1 MEKVQK
7 TDEEWL
13 AELTPE
19 QFNVTRRAGTEA
31 PFTGEYY
38 ATKDPGVYVC
48 VACGMELFDSDTK
61 YDSGTGWPS
70 FYDAIDTERVD
81 QLDDSS
87 LGMKRTEVR
96 CARCDSHLGHV
107 FDDGPNPT
115 GQRFCINSA
124 ALDLKPKE

>member
-38 ATKDPGVYVC
+38 ATKDSGVYVC

-124 ALDLKPKE
+124 ALDLKAKE

>member
-13 AELTPE
+13 AELTPQ
-19 QFNVTRRAGTEA
+19 QFDVTRRAGTEA

-70 FYDAIDTERVD
+70 FFDAIDTDRVE
-81 QLDDSS
+81 QHDDSS

-124 ALDLKPKE
+124 ALDLKSKE

>member
-1 MEKVQK
+1 VQK

-13 AELTPE
+13 AELTPQ
-19 QFNVTRRAGTEA
+19 QFDVTRRAGTEA

-70 FYDAIDTERVD
+70 FFDAIDTDRVE
-81 QLDDSS
+81 QHDDSS

-124 ALDLKPKE
+124 ALDLKSKE

>member
-13 AELTPE
+13 TELTPE

-124 ALDLKPKE
+124 ALDLKAKE

>member
-31 PFTGEYY
+31 PFTGEYH

-70 FYDAIDTERVD
+70 FYDAINTDRVE
-81 QLDDSS
+81 QHDDSS
-87 LGMKRTEVR
+87 LGMNRTEVR

-107 FDDGPNPT
+107 FEDGPDPT

>member
-48 VACGMELFDSDTK
+48 VACGMELFDSETK

-124 ALDLKPKE
+124 ALDLKAKE

>member
-1 MEKVQK
+1 MEKVHK

-48 VACGMELFDSDTK
+48 IACGMELFDSDTK
-61 YDSGTGWPS
+61 YDSDTGWPS
-70 FYDAIDTERVD
+70 FFEAIDTDRVE
-81 QLDDSS
+81 QHDDSS

-107 FDDGPNPT
+107 FDDGPDPT

-124 ALDLKPKE
+124 ALDLQPRE

>member
-13 AELTPE
+13 TELTPE

-70 FYDAIDTERVD
+70 FYDAIDTERVE

-124 ALDLKPKE
+124 ALDLKAKE

>member
-1 MEKVQK
+1 LEKVQK

-13 AELTPE
+13 AELTPQ
-19 QFNVTRRAGTEA
+19 QFDVTRRAGTEA

-70 FYDAIDTERVD
+70 FFDAIDTDRVE
-81 QLDDSS
+81 QHDDSS

-124 ALDLKPKE
+124 ALDLKSKE

>member
-1 MEKVQK
+1 LEKVQK

-13 AELTPE
+13 AELTPQ
-19 QFNVTRRAGTEA
+19 QFDVTRRAGTEA

-70 FYDAIDTERVD
+70 FFDAIDTDRVD
-81 QLDDSS
+81 QHDDSS

-124 ALDLKPKE
+124 ALDLKSKE

>member
-124 ALDLKPKE
+124 ALDLKAKE

>member
-13 AELTPE
+13 TELTPE

-70 FYDAIDTERVD
+70 FYDAIDTERVE

-96 CARCDSHLGHV
+96 CAQCDSHLGHV

-124 ALDLKPKE
+124 ALDLKAKE

>member
-13 AELTPE
+13 TELTPE

-61 YDSGTGWPS
+61 YDSGTGWPT